1 MPAQRSV
8 SWFAVAALLTA
19 TAIATA
25 GGAAAEEAWP
35 WPNVRVSDDQWLAHS
50 EPSIAQDPTDPDVL
64 IGASKMFST
73 LQGGPNGYHFKI
85 GTYRSLDGGTTWE
98 DQGMLGGDDP
108 SNDWSALGYGNTT
121 DPSVA
126 FDSSGNAYVEI
137 MVYQGTQEENDLVVY
152 KSADKGATWT
162 PYSVAHMP
170 PGVGLVMDIDKNW
183 LTADTTGGKFDGF
196 LYSTWTYLNCVL
208 TCHNVYF
215 AASYDGGETWTPPKV
230 ISTTGSPLN
239 QTSTP
244 VVGPDGTLYVVF
256 HDYSNHVLYMTKSSD
271 AGATFT
277 RPTPIANIFPP
288 PSTLNGNVRSGPLV
302 IGVPTVL
309 EDGTIHVVWNQV
321 DDGVD
326 VVMATSTDGGATWSA
341 PRTITGS
348 TQGDQFQPWITTTR
362 GGTIWTMWF
371 DRRHDPSNLRVHV
384 YAARSTDGGQTF
396 EEFRVT
402 DVDSDP
408 RVGLPLDRGNRGFYG
423 DYQGLAADDQ
433 TGANILWNETRPGGQ
448 ELFFARVNPD
458 QTSLSALRDGDV
470 IDITGH
476 AAFRSPARDDVA
488 FIAEDF
494 AGDPPGGSDATG
506 VDALGAKVYQ
516 PDPYVPELAF
526 EWHLTNLPEPR
537 GQVPEATRYLWAFNT
552 GPDDKQFQLQA
563 KFSNFTS
570 VTMVDE
576 QEGHVENAGNAFQ
589 LRGNCVTAYPM
600 PPSNVAN
607 CPHVAWLAGF
617 WDRTNEAVRIR
628 MPVGASFAPEIEPAA
643 VLRPQLVAGSAI
655 AAAYQAFVTNT
666 QISDVVTWDPASPY
680 TVPVRQAFVGVAP
693 AGTPA
698 SAVTFEPVTLDAND
712 DFAATLAAGGA
723 EPHDVY
729 LKACFDGRCEMTIV
743 PAG

>member
-1 MPAQRSV
+1 MPAHR
-8 SWFAVAALLTA
+8 FASPLVVVALF
-19 TAIATA
+19 
-25 GGAAAEEAWP
+25 AAATLTGPAAADEAWP

-64 IGASKMFST
+64 VGASKMFST
-73 LQGGPNGYHFKI
+73 LQGGPNGYRFKV
-85 GTYRSLDGGTTWE
+85 GTYRSLDGGKTWE

-108 SNDWSALGYGNTT
+108 NNDWSALGYGNTT
-121 DPSVA
+121 DPSVV

-137 MVYQGTQEENDLVVY
+137 MVYQGQQEENDLVVY
-152 KSADKGATWT
+152 KSTDKGETWT
-162 PYSVAHMP
+162 PHSVAHMP
-170 PGVGLVMDIDKNW
+170 PGVGIVMDIDKNW

-215 AASYDGGETWTPPKV
+215 AASYDGGESWTPPKV

-244 VVGPDGTLYVVF
+244 VVGPDGTIHVVF
-256 HDYSNHVLYMTKSSD
+256 HDYSNHVLYMTTSSD

-277 RPTPIANIFPP
+277 QPAPIANIVPP

-309 EDGTIHVVWNQV
+309 DDGTIHVVWNQV
-321 DDGVD
+321 DNGID

-362 GGTIWTMWF
+362 GGTIWTSWF
-371 DRRHDPSNLRVHV
+371 DRRHDPSNLRIHV

-408 RVGLPLDRGNRGFYG
+408 QVGLPLDRGNRGFYG
-423 DYQGLAADDQ
+423 DYQGLVADDQ
-433 TGANILWNETRPGGQ
+433 TGANLLWNETRPGSQ
-448 ELFFARVNPD
+448 ELFFARVNPE
-458 QTSLSALRDGDV
+458 QTAVSATRDGDAIEV
-470 IDITGH
+470 SGH

-488 FIAEDF
+488 TIAEDF
-494 AGDPPGGSDATG
+494 PGDAPGGSDATG
-506 VDALGAKVYQ
+506 LDALGAKVYQ

-526 EWHLTNLPEPR
+526 EWEVTSLPEPR

-552 GPDDKQFQLQA
+552 GENNKQFQLQA

-570 VTMVDE
+570 VTMLDE
-576 QEGHVENAGNAFQ
+576 QEGHAEQAGEAFQ
-589 LRGNCVTAYPM
+589 LRGNCVTEYQGTP
-600 PPSNVAN
+600 VAN
-607 CPHVAWLAGF
+607 CPHVEWLSGF
-617 WDRTNEAVRIR
+617 WDRTNDAVRIR
-628 MPVGASFAPEIEPAA
+628 LPIGASFAPEIVPGAE
-643 VLRPQLVAGSAI
+643 LRPQDVAGSSI

-666 QISDVVTWDPASPY
+666 TISDVVLWEAERPY
-680 TVPVRQAFVGVAP
+680 TVPSKEAFVGTAP

-698 SAVTFEPVTLDAND
+698 GLVAFEPVSLDGSD
-712 DFAATLAAGGA
+712 DFTTTITAGSPD
-723 EPHDVY
+723 PHDVY
-729 LKACFDGRCEMTIV
+729 LKACFDGRCEVTIV